1 MPSEV
6 PLTILVAE
14 DDEGVRNL
22 ILVALG
28 RDGHNVVTVANG
40 REAMALLGDQNY
52 VIDVLLSD
60 VNMPVVGGLELLEF
74 ARSTRPGLAVIL
86 ASGTNRWEL
95 PADRID
101 ANVALLE
108 KPFTITQLSKAID
121 QALG

>member
-1 MPSEV
+1 MPSPG

-22 ILVALG
+22 IMAALG
-28 RDGHNVVTVANG
+28 RGGHTVVTVANG
-40 REAMALLGDQNY
+40 REAMELLGDQSY
-52 VIDVLLSD
+52 VIDVLVSD

-74 ARSTRPGLAVIL
+74 ARSMRPGLAVIL
-86 ASGTNRWEL
+86 ASGTNSWEL
-95 PADRID
+95 PANRVD

>member
-1 MPSEV
+1 MPSPS

-14 DDEGVRNL
+14 DDDGVRNL
-22 ILVALG
+22 ILAALA
-28 RDGHNVVTVANG
+28 RSGHTVMTVANG
-40 REAMALLGDQNY
+40 REAMEVLGDQSH
-52 VIDVLLSD
+52 VIDVLVSD

-108 KPFTITQLSKAID
+108 KPFTIIQLSKAID